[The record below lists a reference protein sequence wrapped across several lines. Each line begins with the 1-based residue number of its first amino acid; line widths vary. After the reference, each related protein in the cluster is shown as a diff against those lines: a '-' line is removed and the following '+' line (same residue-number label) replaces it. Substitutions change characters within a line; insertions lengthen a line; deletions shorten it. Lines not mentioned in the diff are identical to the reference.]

1 MRLRSKLSFA
11 VHSYFQENGFNYVH
25 TPIITGSDAEGAGEM
40 FRVTTLDPKN
50 PPLTEEGDVDWKQDF
65 FGKATNL
72 TVNSDLLNQAKSLKI
87 NLSATLEQA
96 LIVQVKNAQREQWLK
111 ENKDAIDELNK
122 LSDENGLFSDSFRS
136 F

>member
-1 MRLRSKLSFA
+1 MQAFFDQQA
-11 VHSYFQENGFNYVH
+11 
-25 TPIITGSDAEGAGEM
+25 
-40 FRVTTLDPKN
+40 PK
-50 PPLTEEGDVDWKQDF
+50 
-65 FGKATNL
+65 KATNL
-72 TVNSDLLNQAKSLKI
+72 TVNSDLLSQAKSLKI

-111 ENKDAIDELNK
+111 DNKDAIDELNK

>member
-1 MRLRSKLSFA
+1 MQALFDQQA
-11 VHSYFQENGFNYVH
+11 
-25 TPIITGSDAEGAGEM
+25 
-40 FRVTTLDPKN
+40 PK
-50 PPLTEEGDVDWKQDF
+50 
-65 FGKATNL
+65 KATNL

>member
-1 MRLRSKLSFA
+1 MQTVFD
-11 VHSYFQENGFNYVH
+11 QE
-25 TPIITGSDAEGAGEM
+25 A
-40 FRVTTLDPKN
+40 PK
-50 PPLTEEGDVDWKQDF
+50 
-65 FGKATNL
+65 KATNL

-96 LIVQVKNAQREQWLK
+96 LIAQVKNAQREQWLK
-111 ENKDAIDELNK
+111 DNKDAIDELNK

>member
-1 MRLRSKLSFA
+1 M
-11 VHSYFQENGFNYVH
+11 
-25 TPIITGSDAEGAGEM
+25 
-40 FRVTTLDPKN
+40 
-50 PPLTEEGDVDWKQDF
+50 QDF
-65 FGKATNL
+65 FDQQAPKKATNL